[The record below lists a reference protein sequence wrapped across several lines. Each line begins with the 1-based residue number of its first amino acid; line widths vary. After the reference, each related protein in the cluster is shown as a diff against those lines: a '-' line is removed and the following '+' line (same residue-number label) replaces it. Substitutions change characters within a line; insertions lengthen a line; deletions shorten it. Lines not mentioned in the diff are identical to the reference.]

1 MQQNNPGGMDKRMLL
16 AFALMIGIWI
26 VYSQVMAPNSPPPQD
41 DPVADDAY
49 RSAPSDPVAGSTD
62 TRQQE
67 SSDANQ
73 YSDPVTQSRP
83 SLVGDFNPAGDK
95 PTDIVVDG
103 ERVRAVFTTRGATLR
118 SLTLKDFTDAEEN
131 PVELVQELPGA
142 LGLSIE
148 SPLGVI
154 DLSGVVFN
162 VAESWE
168 VDSDR
173 RIKVLRFTAES
184 ATGGTDGAPLR
195 VERTYRIDANRYDM
209 EMSVNIAGIANFR
222 KDHSLAIR
230 WERGIPNL
238 ETQEKMERGTKGSL
252 ALLADELIKDDFGG
266 SRMQCG
272 CGGGKASEGGER
284 SYSGMVNWAGV
295 KGKYFGALIV
305 PETVIEGTVVASSN
319 PENAEAGM
327 RLVLPLQLEG
337 ETSYQFTVYAG
348 PRDYQVLTE
357 LQDRIGHNVTRLVD
371 FGPKLF
377 APISKAMHWFM
388 VKAYPVIPNY
398 GIIIIILSILIRLL
412 FYPLNRK
419 ALQSQQAMQ
428 RLKPELDELNKK
440 YKDDPET
447 RTKKM
452 MGLHKKHG
460 VSPVSGCLPMLPQMP
475 VIYALYGVMMNAIE
489 LRKAPCGLWIQDL
502 SAPDKIAQIG
512 SVPIHILPILMALTM
527 FIQQKMTPTDPK
539 QAPLM
544 IMMPLMMV
552 FFFYSLPS
560 GLVLY
565 WTITN
570 IMMVGQQFLMKR
582 NTPAVTTI

>member
-26 VYSQVMAPNSPPPQD
+26 VYSQVMAPNSPRPPVQPVAEEHFQD
-41 DPVADDAY
+41 DPAGTPA
-49 RSAPSDPVAGSTD
+49 SASTTNPSETNA
-62 TRQQE
+62 
-67 SSDANQ
+67 SDSISA
-73 YSDPVTQSRP
+73 QSIQAA
-83 SLVGDFNPAGDK
+83 SAIASGFNTAGDT
-95 PTDIVVDG
+95 PRDIVVDG
-103 ERVRAVFTTRGATLR
+103 DLIRAVFTTRGATLR
-118 SLTLKDFTDAEEN
+118 SLTLKDFTNPENN

-148 SPLGVI
+148 GPMGEI
-154 DLSGVVFN
+154 DLGAVVFN
-162 VAESWE
+162 VEESWE
-168 VDSDR
+168 ASSES
-173 RIKVLRFTAES
+173 RIKVLRFS
-184 ATGGTDGAPLR
+184 AVSPTGGADGMPLR
-195 VERTYRIDANRYDM
+195 VERVYRVDPSRYDL
-209 EMSVNIAGIANFR
+209 EMSLSLSGISNFR
-222 KDHSLAIR
+222 KDHNLAIK
-230 WERGIPNL
+230 WEKGIPNL
-238 ETQEKMERGTKGSL
+238 EIQEKMERGTKGVI
-252 ALLADELIKDDFGG
+252 ALLAEELIKHDFGG
-266 SRMQCG
+266 SRFSCG
-272 CGGGKASEGGER
+272 CSGGKAKEGGEQP
-284 SYSGMVNWAGV
+284 YSGMIRWAGV
-295 KGKYFGALIV
+295 KGKYFGAILV
-305 PETVIEGTVVASSN
+305 PEEVVEGTVVACSN
-319 PENAEAGM
+319 PETAEVGM
-327 RLVLPLQLEG
+327 RLVLPLQYEG
-337 ETSYQFTVYAG
+337 ETNYNFTIFAG
-348 PRDYQVLTE
+348 PRDY
-357 LQDRIGHNVTRLVD
+357 RILGKLNERLDSDVTRLVD

-388 VKAYPVIPNY
+388 VNTYSVIPNY
-398 GIIIIILSILIRLL
+398 GIIIVILSILIRLL

-452 MGLHKKHG
+452 MELHKKHG

-475 VIYALYGVMMNAIE
+475 VIYALYGVMMNAVE
-489 LRKAPCGLWIQDL
+489 LRKAPFGLWIQDL

-527 FIQQKMTPTDPK
+527 FIQQKMTPMDPK